1 MFFIGRCRVGYSYS
15 ALFYVKGRI
24 FGPSMRKKKIII
36 AVTGASGS
44 IYAKLLLDNL
54 MKLADQIEKV
64 GVVMSDNAKEVWRYE
79 LGNEAYDDYAVDFYQ
94 KMDFNAPFASGS
106 AKYDTMIIIP
116 CSMGTLGRI
125 AQGISNDLISRAADV
140 VLKERRKLIAVVR
153 DTPFSLI
160 HLNNMKTVTE
170 AGGIICPANPS
181 FYNLPETIE
190 EVAQTVVSRV
200 IDLAGLE
207 QDTYRWNE

>member
-1 MFFIGRCRVGYSYS
+1 ME
-15 ALFYVKGRI
+15 
-24 FGPSMRKKKIII
+24 KKKIII

-54 MKLADQIEKV
+54 ARLSDQIERV
-64 GVVMSDNAKEVWRYE
+64 GVVMSDNAKEVWRFELNNEDYE
-79 LGNEAYDDYAVDFYQ
+79 KYPFDFYQ

-106 AKYDTMIIIP
+106 AKYTTMIIVP

-125 AQGISNDLISRAADV
+125 ASGMSNDLISRAADV

-160 HLNNMKTVTE
+160 HINNMKTVTE

-181 FYNLPETIE
+181 FYSLPKSIE
-190 EVAQTVVSRV
+190 ELAQTVVSRV
-200 IDLAGLE
+200 IDLARLE
-207 QDTYRWNE
+207 QESYRWNE

>member
-1 MFFIGRCRVGYSYS
+1 MS
-15 ALFYVKGRI
+15 K
-24 FGPSMRKKKIII
+24 KKKIIVAI
-36 AVTGASGS
+36 TGASGS

-54 MKLADQIEKV
+54 QKLSDQVDKV
-64 GVVMSDNAKEVWRYE
+64 GIVMSDNAKEVWRFE
-79 LGNEAYDDYAVDFYQ
+79 LGNTDYDQYSFDNYH

-106 AKYDTMIIIP
+106 AKYDTMIIVP

-125 AQGISNDLISRAADV
+125 AHGISNDLISRAADV
-140 VLKERRKLIAVVR
+140 ILKERRKLIAVVR

-160 HLNNMKTVTE
+160 HINNLKAITE

-181 FYNLPETIE
+181 FYSLPKTIE
-190 EVAQTVVSRV
+190 EVAQTVVDRV

-207 QDTYRWNE
+207 KDSYRWNDI

>member
-1 MFFIGRCRVGYSYS
+1 M
-15 ALFYVKGRI
+15 A
-24 FGPSMRKKKIII
+24 KKKIIVAI
-36 AVTGASGS
+36 TGASGA

-54 MKLADQIEKV
+54 MQLSSQIDKV
-64 GVVMSDNAKEVWRYE
+64 GVVMSDNAKEVWRTE
-79 LGNEAYDDYAVDFYQ
+79 LNNEDFDSYPFDFYQ

-125 AQGISNDLISRAADV
+125 AHGISNDLIARAADV

-160 HLNNMKTVTE
+160 HINNLKTVTE
-170 AGGIICPANPS
+170 AGGIICPAIPS
-181 FYNLPETIE
+181 FYSLPKTIE
-190 EVAQTVVSRV
+190 ELAQTVVDRV

-207 QDTYRWNE
+207 KKSYRWKEG